1 MLKVPREGK
10 EAEPNLRILAVLN
23 ARSQR
28 TNG

>member
-1 MLKVPREGK
+1 MKVPREGK